1 MNLEN
6 TFKQDF
12 ESVLQLITE
21 TQKSGLQYGKQQ
33 LVLLYFNVEK
43 KFLIK

>member
-21 TQKSGLQYGKQQ
+21 ARNRVLWYGKQRISAL
-33 LVLLYFNVEK
+33 LVF
-43 KFLIK
+43 